1 MQKKEILKLQNLMK
15 DNHIDAYIAFTS
27 DYHNSEYIVDYFK
40 TREYLSGFTGS
51 AGTLIVLKDSAYLWV
66 DGRYFLQAE
75 EEVKD
80 SGIILMKM
88 GQKGVPTIF
97 EFLNSHQKDIQRINF
112 DGKVATYNFVI
123 NVKKQLPNAEFVLD
137 YDLIDQVWLNRPNL
151 PVEKIYC
158 IDKFAGKSSQ
168 DKLQDLQDKLIQLN
182 VKHHILSSLDDIAWL
197 LNLRGNDI
205 KYNPVFLSY
214 FYISNGKRILFID
227 IEKIPHKI
235 KVYLQSLKVR
245 IKPYNDIYEYAKKLT
260 KTILID
266 PMRINYYLYDCLAT
280 KGKIILQ
287 ENPTYLAKAIKN
299 DTEIANL
306 KKIHVYDGIA
316 MVKFLY
322 WLKLRVK
329 NQQISEISAS
339 EYLLKLRKKH
349 KEFIQESFET
359 ICAYKDHA
367 AIIHYTST
375 PKTDVILKNENML
388 LVDSGGQ
395 YLYGT
400 TDITRTIVLGPINEK
415 EKHCFTL
422 ALKSHINLASAK
434 FLNNTYFSNLDCVAR
449 MPLWKEHLDYR
460 YSTGHGV
467 GYLLNVHEG
476 PNTFRYTGGKILIE
490 PGMITTNEPGIY
502 VENEFGIRHEN
513 EMLTVVD
520 YENEYGTF
528 LKFEPITYVPFDL
541 KGIDVKMLTQ
551 EEKDYLNKYHKMVYE
566 TISPYLNVKV
576 KAFLRKM
583 TKEI

>member
-1 MQKKEILKLQNLMK
+1 MK

-97 EFLNSHQKDIQRINF
+97 EFLNSHQKDIKRINF

-227 IEKIPHKI
+227 VEKIPHKI

-329 NQQISEISAS
+329 TQNISEISAS

-449 MPLWKEHLDYR
+449 MPLWKKHLDYR

>member
-227 IEKIPHKI
+227 VEKIPHKI

-329 NQQISEISAS
+329 TQNISEISAS

-367 AIIHYTST
+367 AMMHYQST
-375 PKTDVILKNENML
+375 
-388 LVDSGGQ
+388 
-395 YLYGT
+395 
-400 TDITRTIVLGPINEK
+400 
-415 EKHCFTL
+415 
-422 ALKSHINLASAK
+422 
-434 FLNNTYFSNLDCVAR
+434 
-449 MPLWKEHLDYR
+449 
-460 YSTGHGV
+460 
-467 GYLLNVHEG
+467 
-476 PNTFRYTGGKILIE
+476 
-490 PGMITTNEPGIY
+490 
-502 VENEFGIRHEN
+502 
-513 EMLTVVD
+513 
-520 YENEYGTF
+520 
-528 LKFEPITYVPFDL
+528 
-541 KGIDVKMLTQ
+541 
-551 EEKDYLNKYHKMVYE
+551 EESFN
-566 TISPYLNVKV
+566 S
-576 KAFLRKM
+576 
-583 TKEI
+583 